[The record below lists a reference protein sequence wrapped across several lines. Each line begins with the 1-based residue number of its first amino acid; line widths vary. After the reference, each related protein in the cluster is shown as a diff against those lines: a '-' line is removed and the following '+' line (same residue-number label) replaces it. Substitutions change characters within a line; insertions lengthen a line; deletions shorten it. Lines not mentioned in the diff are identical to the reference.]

1 MPPYWDFPN
10 FNFQIFILKN
20 DRLPALFSCSKD
32 IQGENVPYQIFGY
45 LAIWQ
50 GVPNIAKW
58 GIPEKSI
65 KNAAQKRWPQV
76 RRTFHSKVMDENG
89 FWNIFPLYILW
100 ARKKCRQTV
109 IFQDKNLKIGIWALL
124 IQWHLGLIRFL
135 SLRKKCFF
143 GSPYST
149 LHSNFWAYLIFVIFS
164 PWALLFST
172 QKCVNCKNGFCDKTA

>member
-1 MPPYWDFPN
+1 MA
-10 FNFQIFILKN
+10 K
-20 DRLPALFSCSKD
+20 
-32 IQGENVPYQIFGY
+32 YQIFGY

-109 IFQDKNLKIGIWALL
+109 IFQDKNLKIEIWA
-124 IQWHLGLIRFL
+124 IPIGWHLMLTRFL
-135 SLRKKCFF
+135 STRKKCFF
-143 GSPYST
+143 GSPYSVT
-149 LHSNFWAYLIFVIFS
+149 WTKFIDHMAALVPNLANIWHHLHYFG
-164 PWALLFST
+164 
-172 QKCVNCKNGFCDKTA
+172 NCPPDGATCISSKFCYRMVPLA